1 MRRRLDEKALG
12 GGKGIPL
19 MRKKELGMTA
29 GAFLADG
36 PCGLLEETPQMIEVR
51 SALAP
56 CIGTGIGALTISNAV
71 TWISIDWA
79 VIQGRKH

>member
-1 MRRRLDEKALG
+1 M
-12 GGKGIPL
+12 
-19 MRKKELGMTA
+19 MRKKALGMTA

-36 PCGLLEETPQMIEVR
+36 PCGLLEETPQRLEVR

-56 CIGTGIGALTISNAV
+56 CIGTGIGALAISNAV

-79 VIQGRKH
+79 VTQGRKH

>member
-1 MRRRLDEKALG
+1 M
-12 GGKGIPL
+12 
-19 MRKKELGMTA
+19 MRKKALGMTA

-36 PCGLLEETPQMIEVR
+36 PCALLEKTPQRIEVR

-56 CIGTGIGALTISNAV
+56 CIGTGIGAFTISNAV

-79 VIQGRKH
+79 VIQGRNKH